1 MLRRLSPS
9 LSREPRLARQ
19 YRTGSHVGCP
29 SGIEPVASSIL
40 PASLLQNPLQC
51 FRDLFLLA
59 SGRAHRAHA
68 GRDPPGKTRAGLIA
82 IGDTRNDKL
91 GHLDRYRRH
100 LLNQKVSVMWL
111 LVAFM
116 VVVVSGLNFIIERS
130 SMTKSVKAV
139 TRLAVLAGAL
149 ATTFYL
155 VI

>member
-1 MLRRLSPS
+1 
-9 LSREPRLARQ
+9 
-19 YRTGSHVGCP
+19 
-29 SGIEPVASSIL
+29 
-40 PASLLQNPLQC
+40 
-51 FRDLFLLA
+51 
-59 SGRAHRAHA
+59 
-68 GRDPPGKTRAGLIA
+68 
-82 IGDTRNDKL
+82 
-91 GHLDRYRRH
+91 
-100 LLNQKVSVMWL
+100 MWL